1 MEKVY
6 LVDWDY
12 AGIEVY
18 SSKDKAY
25 EAIIKKWVE
34 YNRNQNQNKTIE
46 DTPNVDNNKNGEK
59 IIEDLRTTIRY
70 YLEDMETLFTQGYI
84 EDYVY
89 LEEKEVK

>member
-12 AGIEVY
+12 AGIDIY

-34 YNRNQNQNKTIE
+34 DNRKRSKTIE
-46 DTPNVDNNKNGEK
+46 DTPDADGNKNGEK

-89 LEEKEVK
+89 LEEKEVN

>member
-34 YNRNQNQNKTIE
+34 DNRKKSKTIE
-46 DTPNVDNNKNGEK
+46 DTPDVDGNKNGEK
-59 IIEDLRTTIRY
+59 LVEDLRTIIRY